1 MADNTVAI
9 DIEVKVGDLEGRL
22 SKIEASL
29 DDIAESGKKAGKEVT
44 GGFESAGEMAKTMPG
59 PIGAAATAMS
69 ALRAGAMKFVVA
81 LKTVRGALMATGIG
95 ALVVAVGTLMAYF
108 TKTER
113 GAQALRVASA
123 ALGAVMGAVMDVVI
137 GLGEGLFNLFTSP
150 IDTIKKFATTLQT
163 YVIDNFNRILSGAG
177 LLASSL
183 KKLFAKDLAG
193 ALADAKKGT
202 LELGEGFLKLN
213 PATAIVA
220 NLTEGAIAL
229 GKEIAEDVKAATKLA
244 EAFNILKVSNRE
256 LGVEMA
262 QRRADIK
269 ELNKLAEDV
278 TESFEARR
286 KAAEDA
292 AALEDE
298 LLQKRLANAEEQVRI
313 IAEQNRLSET
323 GEEDLQKLADAEI
336 ALANIR
342 MESMELQTTIQNK
355 LNTIKMQEIALSNAA
370 KVAAI
375 EEAKAAEEA
384 AKIKAEK
391 IKSIEQELADS
402 KIAII
407 RDEQTRRVL
416 EADANFEA
424 KLAAIEGETAIENEL
439 RANLK
444 QLWIAEV
451 AEIEKEGSDKAIAQ
465 QKEAADKK
473 KAILDKEEADVKKTE
488 EAKQADRQKGL
499 AAASSIVG
507 SLGQLAGLM
516 GKQSAESVA
525 LQKTMAIAQVAIN
538 TAMSIS
544 AAIAGAT
551 SSAAATGPGAVV
563 ATPVFIA
570 TQIATVLAALAQ
582 VGTILASVPGPS
594 AGGSISG
601 ASANIP
607 SSAPPSIDPVTTS
620 TSEFGNAQGAQL
632 APIQAFVIE
641 TEMTGNQNNISQ
653 IENQITFGIDG

>member
-9 DIEVKVGDLEGRL
+9 DVEVKVGDLEARL
-22 SKIEASL
+22 GKIESKL
-29 DDIAESGKKAGKEVT
+29 EGIADEGKKAGKEVT
-44 GGFESAGEMAKTMPG
+44 SGFKSAGIMAQTMPG
-59 PIGAAATAMS
+59 PIGAAATAMM

-81 LKTVRGALMATGIG
+81 LKTVKMAIAATGIG
-95 ALVVAVGTLMAYF
+95 LLVVAVGALATYF
-108 TKTER
+108 SNTER
-113 GAQALRVASA
+113 GAQKLRVIMS
-123 ALGAVMGAVMDVVI
+123 ALGATFSVLTDRVI
-137 GLGEGLFNLFTSP
+137 DIVGGFSKLFNGEF
-150 IDTIKKFATTLQT
+150 
-163 YVIDNFNRILSGAG
+163 
-177 LLASSL
+177 
-183 KKLFAKDLAG
+183 LAG
-193 ALADAKKGT
+193 A
-202 LELGEGFLKLN
+202 
-213 PATAIVA
+213 
-220 NLTEGAIAL
+220 
-229 GKEIAEDVKAATKLA
+229 KEIGGAFLGIGDEIRKDVTAATELTN
-244 EAFNILKVSNRE
+244 AFNNLKVSQRE
-256 LGVEMA
+256 LNVETA

-269 ELNKLAEDV
+269 ELNKLAENV
-278 TESFEARR
+278 TKSFEDRI
-286 KAAEDA
+286 KAAQKA
-292 AALEDE
+292 ADLEDG
-298 LLQKRLANAEEQVRI
+298 LLQKRLANAEEQKRI
-313 IAEQNRLSET
+313 IEAQNELGEST
-323 GEEDLQKLADAEI
+323 EEDLQKLADAEI

-391 IKSIEQELADS
+391 IKTIEQELADS

-416 EADANFEA
+416 EADANFQA

-451 AEIEKEGSDKAIAQ
+451 AQIEKEGSDKAIAQ

-488 EAKQADRQKGL
+488 AEKQAYRQAGL
-499 AAASSIVG
+499 SAASSIVG

-551 SSAAATGPGAVV
+551 ASAAATGPGAVV

-570 TQIATVLAALAQ
+570 TQIATVLGALAQ

-620 TSEFGNAQGAQL
+620 TSEFGNSQGAQL

-653 IENQITFGIDG
+653 IENQVTFGIDG

>member
-1 MADNTVAI
+1 M
-9 DIEVKVGDLEGRL
+9 
-22 SKIEASL
+22 
-29 DDIAESGKKAGKEVT
+29 
-44 GGFESAGEMAKTMPG
+44 
-59 PIGAAATAMS
+59 
-69 ALRAGAMKFVVA
+69 
-81 LKTVRGALMATGIG
+81 
-95 ALVVAVGTLMAYF
+95 
-108 TKTER
+108 
-113 GAQALRVASA
+113 
-123 ALGAVMGAVMDVVI
+123 
-137 GLGEGLFNLFTSP
+137 
-150 IDTIKKFATTLQT
+150 
-163 YVIDNFNRILSGAG
+163 
-177 LLASSL
+177 
-183 KKLFAKDLAG
+183 
-193 ALADAKKGT
+193 
-202 LELGEGFLKLN
+202 
-213 PATAIVA
+213 
-220 NLTEGAIAL
+220 
-229 GKEIAEDVKAATKLA
+229 
-244 EAFNILKVSNRE
+244 
-256 LGVEMA
+256 
-262 QRRADIK
+262 
-269 ELNKLAEDV
+269 
-278 TESFEARR
+278 
-286 KAAEDA
+286 
-292 AALEDE
+292 
-298 LLQKRLANAEEQVRI
+298 
-313 IAEQNRLSET
+313 
-323 GEEDLQKLADAEI
+323 
-336 ALANIR
+336 
-342 MESMELQTTIQNK
+342 
-355 LNTIKMQEIALSNAA
+355 
-370 KVAAI
+370 AAI

-391 IKSIEQELADS
+391 IKTIEQELADS

-416 EADANFEA
+416 EADANLEA

-451 AEIEKEGSDKAIAQ
+451 AQIEKEGSDKAIAQ

-488 EAKQADRQKGL
+488 AEKQAYRQAGL
-499 AAASSIVG
+499 SAASSIVG

-551 SSAAATGPGAVV
+551 ASAAATGPGAVV

-570 TQIATVLAALAQ
+570 TQIATVLGALAQ

-607 SSAPPSIDPVTTS
+607 SSAPPSIDPVTTN
-620 TSEFGNAQGAQL
+620 TTDLGNAQGAQL

-653 IENQITFGIDG
+653 IENQVTFGIDG